1 MCILSGCLALT
12 FNLRNPRT
20 TNLHANNRFKVA
32 RYDESYIVFFDSSRW
47 THDLVILASRIAL
60 GEMGFNARMVL
71 KLSAA
76 LLPFC
81 LALSQSM
88 QWVHWNM
95 YLYDAPLWALSFEK
109 IELRQWRSCADRVWT
124 LNMNIRPLLFWST
137 CSRPD
142 SATCAGLV
150 HGHWALWAVIIAN
163 AEPRS
168 KSAWKGL
175 AIVFPWIVESTRK
188 TVVHGDATLIQ
199 TGSTKHFIC

>member
-95 YLYDAPLWALSFEK
+95 YLYDAPHSVTEHSLLKKLNCVSGDLALTGFELL
-109 IELRQWRSCADRVWT
+109 IWTSDLYCFGALAVARTLPHVRAWCMGTGHYGQW
-124 LNMNIRPLLFWST
+124 L
-137 CSRPD
+137 
-142 SATCAGLV
+142 
-150 HGHWALWAVIIAN
+150 
-163 AEPRS
+163 
-168 KSAWKGL
+168 
-175 AIVFPWIVESTRK
+175 
-188 TVVHGDATLIQ
+188 
-199 TGSTKHFIC
+199 